1 MNRAYLLLGSN
12 IDAAH
17 NLPRAVAIL
26 AEAGHVRAVSSV
38 YETAP
43 VGRADQASFLN
54 AAILLETR
62 LGPVELKGAVIRR
75 LEERLG
81 RVRDP
86 ADRNAPRTIDV
97 DILLWN
103 EMVGEI
109 LGRVVPDPDILRYA
123 HVAVP
128 LAEIAP
134 DLIHP
139 VMGERL
145 ADIARGLWTGDPR
158 PPIRRGDVRLLP
170 HETDG

>member
-12 IDAAH
+12 IDAAR
-17 NLPRAVAIL
+17 NLPRAVALL
-26 AEAGHVRAVSSV
+26 AEAGCVRAVSSV

-62 LGPVELKGAVIRR
+62 LGPAELKGAVIRR

-86 ADRNAPRTIDV
+86 ADRNAPRTIDA
-97 DILLWN
+97 DIVLWN
-103 EMVGEI
+103 KMVGEI
-109 LGRVVPDPDILRYA
+109 LGRPVPDPDILRYA

-134 DLIHP
+134 DLRHP
-139 VMGERL
+139 VNGERL
-145 ADIARGLWTGDPR
+145 ADVARSLAATDPR
-158 PPIRRGDVRLLP
+158 PPVRRGDVRLQP
-170 HETDG
+170 DESAG